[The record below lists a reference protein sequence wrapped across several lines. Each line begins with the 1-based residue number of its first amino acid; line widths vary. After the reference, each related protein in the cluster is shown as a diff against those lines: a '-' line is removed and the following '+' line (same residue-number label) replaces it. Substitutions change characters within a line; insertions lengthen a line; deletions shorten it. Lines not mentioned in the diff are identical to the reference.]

1 MPGLNPGPLMGVM
14 AQDEALWWGGVLLG
28 RWLWDTMGNRQAF
41 KDATQAERG
50 LPWGIGLV
58 FEQPGWGSHCPLS
71 RLALSS
77 LGRGQLFWH
86 EWEW

>member
-1 MPGLNPGPLMGVM
+1 
-14 AQDEALWWGGVLLG
+14 
-28 RWLWDTMGNRQAF
+28 MGNRQAF